1 MRFSSAAMTFFL
13 LSAKSSAFGI
23 AKNAAAPAA
32 LMKQSRRQRYS
43 SSIGQA
49 LAASL
54 PQQCP
59 SHLYNYRGGSQ
70 AFSTSST
77 TALNSAVA
85 STDTVTPTEIFRTD
99 YKPLPFTVSKISM
112 DLKIFDNKTLVTS
125 EMTLITNPA
134 SAAGDP
140 KELVLDGDETC
151 VKLMS
156 LQVDGKE
163 LTEGIDYTLSP
174 GKLTLLAPQADSVLR
189 TVVEIVPEENTQL
202 SGLYKSGPMY
212 CTQCEGMYRSDVY
225 CTVSYRAV
233 PYRLPC
239 LVTSLLVCL

>member
-23 AKNAAAPAA
+23 AKNVASPAA
-32 LMKQSRRQRYS
+32 LMKQQSRRQRYS
-43 SSIGQA
+43 SSIASA
-49 LAASL
+49 LSNSL

-70 AFSTSST
+70 AAFSTSST

-85 STDTVTPTEIFRTD
+85 STDTETPTEIFRTD

-174 GKLTLLAPQADSVLR
+174 GKLTLLTPKADSVIK

-212 CTQCEGMYRSDVY
+212 CTQCEGM
-225 CTVSYRAV
+225 
-233 PYRLPC
+233 
-239 LVTSLLVCL
+239 

>member
-1 MRFSSAAMTFFL
+1 MTFFL
-13 LSAKSSAFGI
+13 WSAKSSAFGI
-23 AKNAAAPAA
+23 AKGVPAA
-32 LMKQSRRQRYS
+32 LMKQSTKQSRRQRYS
-43 SSIGQA
+43 SSIGSA
-49 LAASL
+49 LSASL

-59 SHLYNYRGGSQ
+59 SHLYNYRGGAS
-70 AFSTSST
+70 AFSTSTT

-85 STDTVTPTEIFRTD
+85 TSDTAAPTEIFRTD

-112 DLKIFDNKTLVTS
+112 DFQIRDNKTIVTS
-125 EMTLITNPA
+125 ELSLITNPA

-156 LQVDGKE
+156 LSVDGKE

-174 GKLTLLAPQADSVLR
+174 GKLTLLAPAAGSVIK
-189 TVVEIVPEENTQL
+189 TVVEIVPEDNTQL

-212 CTQCEGMYRSDVY
+212 CTQCEGM
-225 CTVSYRAV
+225 
-233 PYRLPC
+233 L
-239 LVTSLLVCL
+239 

>member
-1 MRFSSAAMTFFL
+1 MTFFL
-13 LSAKSSAFGI
+13 WSAKSSAFGI
-23 AKNAAAPAA
+23 AKGVPAA
-32 LMKQSRRQRYS
+32 LVKQSTKQSSQSRRQRYS
-43 SSIGQA
+43 SSIGHA
-49 LAASL
+49 LSASM

-59 SHLYNYRGGSQ
+59 SHLYTYRGGASS
-70 AFSTSST
+70 FSTSTT

-85 STDTVTPTEIFRTD
+85 SQDTAAPTEIFRTD
-99 YKPLPFTVSKISM
+99 YKPLPFTVDKISM
-112 DLKIFDNKTLVTS
+112 DFQIHDNKTTVTS
-125 EMTLITNPA
+125 ELSLITNPA

-156 LQVDGKE
+156 LAVDGKE

-174 GKLTLLAPQADSVLR
+174 GKLTLLAPAAGSVIK

-212 CTQCEGMYRSDVY
+212 CTQCEGM
-225 CTVSYRAV
+225 
-233 PYRLPC
+233 
-239 LVTSLLVCL
+239 

>member
-1 MRFSSAAMTFFL
+1 MTFFL
-13 LSAKSSAFGI
+13 WSAKSSAFGI
-23 AKNAAAPAA
+23 AKGRGAPAA
-32 LMKQSRRQRYS
+32 LLKQSRRQRYS

-49 LAASL
+49 LSASL

-59 SHLYNYRGGSQ
+59 SNLYNFRGGSQ
-70 AFSTSST
+70 GLSSSFST

-85 STDTVTPTEIFRTD
+85 TAETETPTEIFRKD

-112 DLKIFDNKTLVTS
+112 DFQIFDNKTVVTS
-125 EMTLITNPA
+125 ELSLITNPA

-156 LQVDGKE
+156 FSVDGKE
-163 LTEGIDYTLSP
+163 LTEGIDYTLAP
-174 GKLTLLAPQADSVLR
+174 GKLVLLSPKAGSVIK

-202 SGLYKSGPMY
+202 SGLYKSGPVRF
-212 CTQCEGMYRSDVY
+212 CRN
-225 CTVSYRAV
+225 
-233 PYRLPC
+233 RLFVLSIFC
-239 LVTSLLVCL
+239 LPSNARLLLL